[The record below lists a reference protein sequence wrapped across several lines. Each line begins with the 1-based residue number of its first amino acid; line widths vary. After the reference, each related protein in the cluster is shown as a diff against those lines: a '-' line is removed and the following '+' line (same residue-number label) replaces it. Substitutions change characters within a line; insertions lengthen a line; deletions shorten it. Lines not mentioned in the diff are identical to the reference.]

1 MKILN
6 KIVRGL
12 GDIASIV
19 RSEFITI
26 ITSFPI
32 VLVLVGG
39 IFAYGLIYNYLY
51 EPDLIR
57 NAHIAVV
64 DKSQTPL
71 SREYTRL
78 LDAAPQVS
86 VRTNAVGFVQA
97 KELMKRGEVIGVIY
111 IPVDF
116 DTRVGRGE
124 QSLFIL
130 YGQTD
135 AFLYYLALQQATS
148 GAMLELDARTRPNMA
163 IFIPEKDIQLVTQAK
178 SINIVGT
185 TLYNHTEG
193 YGSYLIPAV
202 LMVIIFQTLL
212 MVIGMIS
219 GDERCYGTIKRFAAK
234 GRSIGGLLQIVLGK
248 TFVYCALYSIFA
260 LFLLG
265 LMPVLFS
272 LPRTAVSY
280 EIVMIMIPYLLA
292 SSFLGL
298 ALSVFYTDSETP
310 LLMIAFF
317 SVGLIFLSGVSYPL
331 ELMPWYWQ
339 ATHYIIPAS
348 VGTLAFVKINSMDAT
363 MAQIS
368 TEYIALWIQSAIYF
382 TLACVAYRHNIA
394 KAMRPIPP
402 LRSRNLSFPPRR
414 VY

>member
-1 MKILN
+1 MRISDKIAHTLSN
-6 KIVRGL
+6 
-12 GDIASIV
+12 IASIV
-19 RSEFITI
+19 RSEFIAIATNYSI
-26 ITSFPI
+26 L
-32 VLVLVGG
+32 LVLMGG
-39 IFAYGLIYNYLY
+39 IFAYGLIYNYMY

-57 NAHIAVV
+57 NAPIAVV
-64 DKSQTPL
+64 DKSQTAL

-86 VRTNAVGFVQA
+86 VSTNAVGFAQA
-97 KELMKRGEVIGVIY
+97 KELMKRSEVIGVIY
-111 IPVDF
+111 IPADF
-116 DTRVGRGE
+116 DARVGRGE

-135 AFLYYLALQQATS
+135 AFLYYLALQEATA
-148 GAMLELDARTRPNMA
+148 GAMLEVDARTRPDMA
-163 IFIPEKDIQLVTQAK
+163 VFIPQKDIQLVTQTQ
-178 SINIVGT
+178 SISVVGT
-185 TLYNHTEG
+185 ALYNHTEG

-202 LMVIIFQTLL
+202 LVVIIFQTLL

-219 GDERCYGTIKRFAAK
+219 GDERCYEGIRRFASE
-234 GRSIGGLLQIVLGK
+234 GRSVGGLAQIILGK
-248 TFVYCALYSIFA
+248 TFVYCVLYGVFA

-272 LPRTAVSY
+272 LPRTAVSF

-339 ATHYIIPAS
+339 AVHYVIPAS
-348 VGTLAFVKINSMDAT
+348 VGTLAFVKINSMEASL
-363 MAQIS
+363 AQVS
-368 TEYIALWIQSAIYF
+368 TEYVTLWIQCAVYF
-382 TLACVAYRHNIA
+382 VLACAAYRHNIK
-394 KAMRPIPP
+394 KAMRK
-402 LRSRNLSFPPRR
+402 
-414 VY
+414 